1 MLEGIR
7 VVDVSRV
14 IAGPFATRILADL
27 GAEVIKV
34 EQPGSGDETR
44 GWVRG
49 GIGGEPT
56 SPAFAT
62 FNPGKKSIT
71 LDLKHPPARDAL
83 VRLTESAD
91 VFIHNFRPGVTERLG
106 IDADTLRK
114 RNPRLVYCGISGF
127 GESGPLAGRPGN
139 DAIAQAYGGLM
150 GMLGEP
156 GRPPVRCV
164 APVGDLNAGYNAVV
178 GVLGALL
185 GRERSGTG
193 ATISTSLYESVMGMM
208 GHYLTDYLTT
218 GEAVGRLGS
227 RNRFAQPNQAF
238 PTADGYVVVSAVND
252 AMWRR
257 AATAMD
263 APELAVDPR
272 FAAQPDRVANQDE
285 LIRLMEEITR
295 RHPSAHWVETFDRAD
310 VLCAPIQSID
320 AVVADEQ
327 ARELGILTE
336 TEAETGRTRIP
347 IVARQFRVNGD
358 RGRPGRLSTLG
369 EHTAQVLGEL
379 GYSADEIDQISV
391 ETPHLSS
398 T

>member
-1 MLEGIR
+1 MLDGIR

-44 GWVRG
+44 AWIRG
-49 GIGGEPT
+49 DIAGEPT

-62 FNPGKKSIT
+62 FNPGKKSIA
-71 LDLKHPPARDAL
+71 LNLKHIPARDAL
-83 VRLTESAD
+83 VRLAESAD
-91 VFIHNFRPGVTERLG
+91 VFIHNFRPGVVEQLG
-106 IDADTLRK
+106 IDADTLRA

-127 GESGPLAGRPGN
+127 GETGPLARRPGN
-139 DAIAQAYGGLM
+139 DVIAQAYGGLM

-178 GVLGALL
+178 GILGALL

-208 GHYLTDYLTT
+208 GHYLTDYLAT

-257 AATAMD
+257 AAAALD
-263 APELAVDPR
+263 APELADDPK
-272 FAAQPDRVANQDE
+272 FATQPERVANQGE
-285 LIRLMEEITR
+285 LIRLMEGITR
-295 RHPSAHWVETFDRAD
+295 RRPSAHWVDSFDRAD

-320 AVVADEQ
+320 AVVTDEQ

-336 TEAETGRTRIP
+336 TQTENGETRIP
-347 IVARQFRVNGD
+347 IVARQYQVDGE
-358 RGRPGRLSTLG
+358 RGQPGRLPGLG
-369 EHTAQVLGEL
+369 EHTAEVLGEL
-379 GYSADEIDQISV
+379 GYTAAEIDLI
-391 ETPHLSS
+391 SS
-398 T
+398 TGPAC